1 MSNGV
6 LAELRTQGRG
16 VAGALLVVG
25 VSMLVTM
32 ETWWLSW
39 RLPIAHLVAFA
50 AVGLAL
56 VFLLVRSVGFRRL
69 DGDEREPTLRV
80 VTDFAELVAQSVVA
94 ALVVVLAFGVVT
106 LGDSPSTV
114 VRMALV
120 LVVPFG
126 FGAALANRLLGQTDA
141 PIEEEAFPHNL
152 TVFALGAVFLSVPVA
167 PTEEVVVIARNA
179 GWPRLALVVV
189 LSVGVV
195 HLVLHEL
202 EFRGHRDRIEGRT
215 HLLQVGTAATA
226 YAVAL
231 AVSVVLL
238 AGFGQFSGRGVA
250 EWVQLTIVLGFP
262 AATGASAGEV
272 VL

>member
-1 MSNGV
+1 MANAV
-6 LAELRTQGRG
+6 LEELRTQGRG

-39 RLPIAHLVAFA
+39 RLPILHLVLFA
-50 AVGLAL
+50 AVGLAA
-56 VFLLVRSVGFRRL
+56 VFVLVRSVGFRQL
-69 DGDEREPTLRV
+69 DGDGTEPTLRV
-80 VTDFAELVAQSVVA
+80 VADFAELVTQSIVA
-94 ALVVVLAFGVVT
+94 ALVVLFAFGVVEA
-106 LGDSPSTV
+106 GDSPSSV
-114 VRMALV
+114 VRLALV
-120 LVVPFG
+120 QSVPFG
-126 FGAALANRLLGQTDA
+126 FGAALANRLLGETDA

-152 TVFALGAVFLSVPVA
+152 TVFTLGALFLSLPVA
-167 PTEEVVVIARNA
+167 PTEEVVVLARNA
-179 GWPRLALVVV
+179 GWPRLAAVVV

-215 HLLQVGTAATA
+215 HLLQLGTAATA

-231 AVSVVLL
+231 VVSVVLL
-238 AGFGQFSGRGVA
+238 LGFGQFDGRGVA
-250 EWVQLTIVLGFP
+250 EAVQLTVVLGFP

>member
-1 MSNGV
+1 MAQAV
-6 LAELRTQGRG
+6 IEELRTQGRG
-16 VAGALLVVG
+16 VTGALLVVG

-32 ETWWLSW
+32 ETWWLSR
-39 RLPIAHLVAFA
+39 RLPILHLLVFA
-50 AVGLAL
+50 AVGLGV
-56 VFLLVRSVGFRRL
+56 VFALVRSVGFRRL
-69 DGDEREPTLRV
+69 DGDGQESAWRV
-80 VTDFAELVAQSVVA
+80 VADFGELVMQSVVA
-94 ALVVVLAFGVVT
+94 ALVVLLAFGVVT

-120 LVVPFG
+120 QVVPFG

-152 TVFALGAVFLSVPVA
+152 SVFALGAVFLSLPVA

-179 GWPRLALVVV
+179 GWPRLAALVV

-215 HLLQVGTAATA
+215 HLLQIGTAATA
-226 YAVAL
+226 YTVAL
-231 AVSVVLL
+231 AVCVVLL
-238 AGFGQFSGRGVA
+238 LGFGQFDGRGFG
-250 EWVQLTIVLGFP
+250 EWVQLTVVLGFP

>member
-1 MSNGV
+1 MAEAV
-6 LAELRTQGRG
+6 LSELRTQGRG

-50 AVGLAL
+50 AVGLAV
-56 VFLLVRSVGFRRL
+56 VFVLVRSVGFRRL
-69 DGDEREPTLRV
+69 DGDGREPTLRV
-80 VTDFAELVAQSVVA
+80 VTDFAELVTQSIVA
-94 ALVVVLAFGVVT
+94 ALVVLVTFGVVEA
-106 LGDSPSTV
+106 GDSPSSV
-114 VRMALV
+114 VRLALV
-120 LVVPFG
+120 QSVPFG
-126 FGAALANRLLGQTDA
+126 FGAALANRLLGETDA

-152 TVFALGAVFLSVPVA
+152 TVFALGALFLSLPVA

-179 GWPRLALVVV
+179 GWPRLAAVVV

-215 HLLQVGTAATA
+215 HFLQLGTAAMA
-226 YAVAL
+226 YVVAL
-231 AVSVVLL
+231 AVAAVLL
-238 AGFGQFSGRGVA
+238 LGFGQFTDRSLI
-250 EWVQLTIVLGFP
+250 EWVQLTVVLGFP
-262 AATGASAGEV
+262 AAAGASAGEV